1 MNKTIIEIG
10 RLISSDKFFGND
22 DFKLTTFY
30 TEENVGEK
38 EDFFEGLYNNSNM
51 KLIIVLT
58 YCLIVV
64 VLIGLGFVLWFERS
78 GQAGHYRTLVN
89 QLSSFNLD
97 QVCKC
102 WKFMLEGWW
111 KIGMLTSQIF
121 EFEQKIFERLWVKP
135 FSSGQFFEH
144 TQAMFERAMAH

>member
-10 RLISSDKFFGND
+10 RLISPNELFGNG

-102 WKFMLEGWW
+102 
-111 KIGMLTSQIF
+111 
-121 EFEQKIFERLWVKP
+121 
-135 FSSGQFFEH
+135 
-144 TQAMFERAMAH
+144 

>member
-10 RLISSDKFFGND
+10 RLISSDELFGND

-51 KLIIVLT
+51 QLIIILT
-58 YCLIVV
+58 YCLIVL
-64 VLIGLGFVLWFERS
+64 VLIDLGFVLWFERS

-102 WKFMLEGWW
+102 
-111 KIGMLTSQIF
+111 
-121 EFEQKIFERLWVKP
+121 
-135 FSSGQFFEH
+135 
-144 TQAMFERAMAH
+144 